1 MSSRPIVLRSADDEL
16 PPHFKTLGTGIC
28 MTYALSIDNCT
39 KCTCMCRHKLCA
51 ELSTACTFMDR
62 RLCFPLVTRQF
73 VIFSTVFSPFYFFFL
88 VFLLLLLFYSFF
100 FPTSVGNEQLR
111 PPFFCAGKQLEKPL
125 AVCLF
130 ADQHTTVKERERERK
145 KYRRNNQNRNAVI
158 FFFFLFSSDYE
169 QKGRIEIGWGS
180 NCEIKSSKRAPV
192 YF

>member
-62 RLCFPLVTRQF
+62 RLCFPLVIRQF

-100 FPTSVGNEQLR
+100 FSYFCGEWTAAPALFLR
-111 PPFFCAGKQLEKPL
+111 WKTTGKTFGG
-125 AVCLF
+125 LF
-130 ADQHTTVKERERERK
+130 ICRSAHNSQREREREKEIQK
-145 KYRRNNQNRNAVI
+145 K
-158 FFFFLFSSDYE
+158 
-169 QKGRIEIGWGS
+169 
-180 NCEIKSSKRAPV
+180 
-192 YF
+192 